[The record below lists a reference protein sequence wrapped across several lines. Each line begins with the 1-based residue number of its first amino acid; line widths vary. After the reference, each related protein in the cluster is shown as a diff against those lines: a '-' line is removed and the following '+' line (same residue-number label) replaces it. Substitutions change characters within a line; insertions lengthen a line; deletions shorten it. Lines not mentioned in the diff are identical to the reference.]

1 MLDVTPQMLLE
12 IDTNHENT
20 KKKLADIALLYERF
34 EEKTAGLFDTE
45 DKINLVIE
53 HIPEA
58 EFLKGAHLVIHG
70 FDIYNAQTV
79 RFLKAL
85 MHAAK
90 DTTMSFYYAQTNAP
104 DSGVYEICNEN
115 RNKFLQDAI
124 KMGLKTTI
132 ITEDREI
139 SEDILHLEKNLYA
152 YPARH
157 KERAKDISVTSAPDV
172 DEEVRAVA
180 AQIVWLNRRCV

>member
-1 MLDVTPQMLLE
+1 MILRLILDGEQEHLEALAKSARKSDVPMELSGLIAELKTLDITPQMLLE

-104 DSGVYEICNEN
+104 VSY
-115 RNKFLQDAI
+115 
-124 KMGLKTTI
+124 T
-132 ITEDREI
+132 
-139 SEDILHLEKNLYA
+139 HLGYRF
-152 YPARH
+152 PAC
-157 KERAKDISVTSAPDV
+157 EF
-172 DEEVRAVA
+172 
-180 AQIVWLNRRCV
+180 